1 MKNVFTTLIFV
12 IAIVQI
18 NWGQQSIETKLFELP
33 DVIFS
38 PLDAP
43 DGFEKAFEI
52 FIKQPVNHDDQDGA
66 FFYQK
71 LYLSHRGWN
80 KPTVL
85 ITEGY
90 ERSFNRIYEITD
102 YIGANQ
108 LTVEHRFCGESVPNP
123 KDWQHLN
130 VRQSS
135 GDLHRVKTLFSDLYS
150 GKWVS
155 SGISKGGQTTLF
167 YKYFY
172 PEDVDVSIPYVAPIN
187 LTYEEPRIYEFLDKV
202 GDKSC
207 RKDIYRIQREML
219 ERKEEILPLLRWYA
233 KGKELNFNRIDL
245 ETAYEYAVL
254 EYSFSFWQ
262 MGHDCNSIP
271 ESDISTDEL
280 IDHFIDIVGI
290 DFYADKEM
298 EQFAPHYYQA
308 SSQMGYYGFETE
320 QFDDLLDKLEGHPHA
335 SFPPENVDITFDN
348 TDIVKAANW
357 LKEEGNN
364 IIYIYGAIDTWSATA
379 LKPSKKTNSI
389 FYWMEGKDHT
399 NARIRTM
406 DEEEKKL
413 LNHTLKSWLGVVKED

>member
-1 MKNVFTTLIFV
+1 MKNIITALLFVMAFVQTSWSQQTL
-12 IAIVQI
+12 
-18 NWGQQSIETKLFELP
+18 ETKLFELP

-38 PLDAP
+38 PMDAP
-43 DGFEKAFEI
+43 QGFEKAFEI
-52 FIKQPVNHDDQDGA
+52 FIKQPVDHDNPDGA

-71 LYLSHRGWN
+71 LYLSHRGWD

-90 ERSFNRIYEITD
+90 ERSFNRIYELTD

-135 GDLHRVKTLFSDLYS
+135 ADLHRVRTIFNELYN

-172 PEDVDVSIPYVAPIN
+172 PEDVDASIPYVAPVN
-187 LTYEEPRIYEFLDKV
+187 LSYEEPRIYEFLAQV
-202 GDKSC
+202 GDETC
-207 RKDIYRIQREML
+207 RNEIYRIQREFL
-219 ERKEEILPLLRWYA
+219 ERKDECLPLLRWFA
-233 KGKELNFNRIDL
+233 KGKDL
-245 ETAYEYAVL
+245 SFSRVDIETAYEYAVL

-262 MGHDCNSIP
+262 MGHDCSSIP
-271 ESDISTDEL
+271 ASGVPTDEL
-280 IDHFIDIVGI
+280 LEHFIDIVGI
-290 DFYADKEM
+290 DFYADKDM
-298 EQFAPHYYQA
+298 ENFAPHYYQA
-308 SSQMGYYGFETE
+308 ASQMGYYGFETE
-320 QFDDLLDKLEGHPHA
+320 QFDDLLDKLKDHPHA
-335 SFPPENVDITFDN
+335 AFPPENVDVTFDN
-348 TDIVKAANW
+348 TDIVKAAKW
-357 LKEEGNN
+357 LEKKGNN

-379 LKPSKKTNSI
+379 LRPSPKTNSL
-389 FYWMEGKDHT
+389 FFWMEGKDHR

-406 DEEEKKL
+406 NPSEKEL
-413 LNHTLKSWLGVVKED
+413 LNAALKSWLGVVKE